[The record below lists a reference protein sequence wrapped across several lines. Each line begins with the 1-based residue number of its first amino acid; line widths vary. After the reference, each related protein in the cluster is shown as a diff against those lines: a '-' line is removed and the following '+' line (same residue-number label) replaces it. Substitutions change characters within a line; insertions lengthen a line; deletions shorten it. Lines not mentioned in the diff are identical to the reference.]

1 MPNSDAN
8 AFSREAVGVFE
19 TADALQA
26 AIDELLSSG
35 FDRAEIS
42 LLAGENAV
50 QEKLGHIYENATAA
64 EDDPDAPRTAYVSP
78 ESFGDAEGGVI
89 GILTYIPATLAAGA
103 IVASG
108 GTLAAAA
115 AATAIAGGAGAMIG
129 VLLAAGIGESHAK
142 FLRDQ
147 MERGGLLLWVLTPT
161 KDKEDR
167 AKAVLA
173 KHSAHD
179 VHIHGVKRH

>member
-1 MPNSDAN
+1 MPNEDQS

-19 TADALQA
+19 TAESLQE

-42 LLAGENAV
+42 LLAGEDAV
-50 QEKLGHIYENATAA
+50 REKLGHIYEAAAAA

-108 GTLAAAA
+108 GTIAAAA

-147 MERGGLLLWVLTPT
+147 MERGGLLLWVLTAT
-161 KDKEDR
+161 EEKEAR
-167 AKAVLA
+167 AVKILS

-179 VHIHGVKRH
+179 VHIHGVRKH

>member
-1 MPNSDAN
+1 M
-8 AFSREAVGVFE
+8 
-19 TADALQA
+19 
-26 AIDELLSSG
+26 LSSG
-35 FDRAEIS
+35 FNRAEIS
-42 LLAGENAV
+42 LLAGEDAV
-50 QEKLGHIYENATAA
+50 QEKLGHIYEAAAAA

-78 ESFGDAEGGVI
+78 ESIGDAEGGII
-89 GILTYIPATLAAGA
+89 GILTYIPATLTAGA
-103 IVASG
+103 TVARG
-108 GTLAAAA
+108 GPTPAPA
-115 AATAIAGGAGAMIG
+115 AATAIAGGVGAMIG

-161 KDKEDR
+161 KDKEDL

>member
-1 MPNSDAN
+1 MPNEAATD
-8 AFSREAVGVFE
+8 FSREAVGVFE
-19 TADALQA
+19 TADSLQA

-35 FDRAEIS
+35 FNRAEIS
-42 LLAGENAV
+42 LLAGEDAV
-50 QEKLGHIYENATAA
+50 QEKLGHIYEAAAAA

-78 ESFGDAEGGVI
+78 ESIGDAEGGII
-89 GILTYIPATLAAGA
+89 GILTYIPATLTAGA

-115 AATAIAGGAGAMIG
+115 AAIAGGAGAMIG

-161 KDKEDR
+161 AEKESR
-167 AKAVLA
+167 AKAVLT

-179 VHIHGVKRH
+179 VHVHGVKRH

>member
-1 MPNSDAN
+1 MTNEA
-8 AFSREAVGVFE
+8 ATEFSREAVGVFE
-19 TADALQA
+19 TADSLQA

-35 FDRAEIS
+35 FNRAEIS
-42 LLAGENAV
+42 LLAGEEAV
-50 QEKLGHIYENATAA
+50 QEKLGHIYENAAAA
-64 EDDPDAPRTAYVSP
+64 EDDLDAPRAAYVSP
-78 ESFGDAEGGVI
+78 ESVGDAEGGVI

-108 GTLAAAA
+108 GTIAAAA

-147 MERGGLLLWVLTPT
+147 MERGGLLLWVLTT
-161 KDKEDR
+161 TEEKEAR
-167 AKAVLA
+167 AVEILS

-179 VHIHGVKRH
+179 VHIHGIRQR

>member
-1 MPNSDAN
+1 MPNDA
-8 AFSREAVGVFE
+8 ATEFSREAVGVFE
-19 TADALQA
+19 TSDSLQA

-35 FDRAEIS
+35 FNRAEIS
-42 LLAGENAV
+42 LLAGEDAV
-50 QEKLGHIYENATAA
+50 QEKLGHIYEAAAAA

-78 ESFGDAEGGVI
+78 ESIGDAEGGII
-89 GILTYIPATLAAGA
+89 GILTYIPATLTAGA

-108 GTLAAAA
+108 GTIAAAA
-115 AATAIAGGAGAMIG
+115 AATAIAGGVGAMIG

-161 KDKEDR
+161 QEKEAR
-167 AKAVLA
+167 VVEILG
-173 KHSAHD
+173 KHSAYD

>member
-1 MPNSDAN
+1 MPNDAVTE
-8 AFSREAVGVFE
+8 FSREAVGIFE
-19 TADALQA
+19 TADSLQA

-42 LLAGENAV
+42 LLAGEGTV
-50 QEKLGHIYENATAA
+50 QEKLGHIYEAAAA

-78 ESFGDAEGGVI
+78 ESIGDAEGGII
-89 GILTYIPATLAAGA
+89 GILTYIPATLTAGA

-167 AKAVLA
+167 AKAILA

-179 VHIHGVKRH
+179 VHVHGVKRH

>member
-1 MPNSDAN
+1 MQD
-8 AFSREAVGVFE
+8 
-19 TADALQA
+19 
-26 AIDELLSSG
+26 
-35 FDRAEIS
+35 
-42 LLAGENAV
+42 
-50 QEKLGHIYENATAA
+50 KLGHIYEAAAAA
-64 EDDPDAPRTAYVSP
+64 EDDLDAPRTAYVSP
-78 ESFGDAEGGVI
+78 ESIGDAEGGII
-89 GILTYIPATLAAGA
+89 GILTYIPATLTAGA

-115 AATAIAGGAGAMIG
+115 SATAIAGGAGAMVG
-129 VLLAAGIGESHAK
+129 VLLAVGIGESHAK

-161 KDKEDR
+161 KNKEDR